1 MKTPLVSVVL
11 ATYNG
16 EKYLQQQL
24 DSIYAQT
31 YTNLEVV
38 VCDDRSSDAT
48 ATILEDYQQKKG
60 LRFYINPER
69 LGVIKNFEQAIL
81 SAKGQYIALADQD
94 DTWLPTKIE
103 ICLAA
108 VQAIERKISSERPVL
123 VHTDL
128 YITDSSGNIAATSYW
143 KHARLDPS
151 CTLSRLLLENSITGC
166 TILMNRALAEL
177 SLPIPQHVLMHDVWL
192 GMVASTFG
200 AVTYLN
206 EPTVYY
212 RQHTNN
218 VLGSTQDNVTKRIT
232 KTIKTILLSSYREQ
246 YLQENIEQAKA
257 FKYQYFNL
265 LNRQQ
270 LEILDSFINFKQQN
284 FFSRRLTFIKY
295 GLLKY
300 SLFRNINMMIKL

>member
-11 ATYNG
+11 ASYNG

-31 YTNLEVV
+31 YPNIEVV
-38 VCDDRSSDAT
+38 VCDDRSSDGT
-48 ATILEDYQQKKG
+48 VTLLEDYKQKKG
-60 LRFYINPER
+60 LRYYINQER
-69 LGVIKNFEQAIL
+69 LGVVKNFERAIL

-94 DTWLPTKIE
+94 DTWLPMKIE
-103 ICLAA
+103 KCLA
-108 VQAIERKISSERPVL
+108 KIKETESKTGADRPVL

-128 YITDSSGNIAATSYW
+128 YITDSSGNIAGTSYW
-143 KHARLDPS
+143 KHARLDPA

-166 TILMNRALAEL
+166 TILINRALSEL

-192 GMVASTFG
+192 GMVASAFG
-200 AVTYLN
+200 KVTYLN

-218 VLGSTQDNVTKRIT
+218 VLGSVQEGVTKRII
-232 KTIKTILLSSYREQ
+232 KTIKTILLSSYRQQ

-257 FKYQYFNL
+257 FKYQYFSL

-270 LEILDSFINFKQQN
+270 LEILDSFINFKQQS

-300 SLFRNINMMIKL
+300 NLFRNINMMIKL